1 MGRAV
6 SDQVRR
12 SRIQL
17 YSRLKMKNIF
27 PGEQESIY
35 TGEGIEFSTIKPFEP
50 GDDLRDLDLAALVQS
65 GEEEIIQ
72 RVVGRQM
79 QVYAWADLS
88 GSMQVQEQALFPH
101 KRETRD
107 NAIGLLLFSAWNAY
121 CPAGLCGFQ
130 NDVVRFFPARPGE
143 SYCVEM
149 MDWLLDQ
156 GQRPI
161 QADLSKAL
169 SHLLD
174 KVHPQSLVFL
184 ISDYDDLAWGDL
196 RDLFEQAAKKFDLVP
211 IVICDPLETHAVVDT
226 PVLLS
231 VTDDE
236 RGGRGSLYL
245 DRRRL
250 ADIHAHT
257 RNRLERLAEY
267 FRGLGINHVVLD
279 SPALDD
285 CYRALSIF
293 CQSRR
298 RMAR

>member
-1 MGRAV
+1 MGRGD
-6 SDQVRR
+6 SDRFRR

-50 GDDLRDLDLAALVQS
+50 GDDLRDLDLHALVQS

-79 QVYAWADLS
+79 QIYAWADLS
-88 GSMQVQEQALFPH
+88 GSMQAGEQALFPH
-101 KRETRD
+101 KREMRD

-130 NDVVRFFPARPGE
+130 EDSARFFPARPGE

-156 GQRPI
+156 AHRPVR
-161 QADLSKAL
+161 AGLDKAL
-169 SHLLD
+169 SLLVD
-174 KVHPQSLVFL
+174 KVYPQSLVFL
-184 ISDYDDLAWGDL
+184 FSDWQDLVVSDL
-196 RDLFEQAAKKFDLVP
+196 HDLLEPAVKRFDLVP
-211 IVICDPLETHAVVDT
+211 VVICDPLETRAVIDT

-231 VTDDE
+231 VTDGE

-245 DRRRL
+245 DRPRL
-250 ADIHAHT
+250 EAIQAHT
-257 RNRLERLAEY
+257 RDRLERLGEA
-267 FRGLGINHVVLD
+267 FRQLGINHLVLD
-279 SPALDD
+279 SPALED
-285 CYRALSIF
+285 CYRALSTF
-293 CQSRR
+293 CQARR
-298 RMAR
+298 RVQG